1 MATTIR
7 RWDPFRDLMS
17 IQDELSRLFGRAY
30 PESESGLTTGVGWM
44 PALDMY
50 EQDDSYVLSV
60 ELPGVDPAAVDLS
73 VEDSTLSITG
83 SRNFYDE
90 ANEEQFHR
98 VERRFG
104 QFSRT
109 IGLPVQAD
117 PERIEASFDK
127 GVLTVRIP
135 KSEKAKPRK
144 IAIKAGA

>member
-1 MATTIR
+1 MQPTATGLPSLSHPDGAARFAT
-7 RWDPFRDLMS
+7 RWNDLE
-17 IQDELSRLFGRAY
+17 QLDA
-30 PESESGLTTGVGWM
+30 
-44 PALDMY
+44 ALRNG
-50 EQDDSYVLSV
+50 QPL
-60 ELPGVDPAAVDLS
+60 GKAASDAV
-73 VEDSTLSITG
+73 
-83 SRNFYDE
+83 NFYDE

-144 IAIKAGA
+144 ITIKAGA